1 MPELTTSDLIA
12 GFLSM
17 VLTLMVLSYLIGD
30 NPLFRIAVH
39 LFIGVASGY
48 AGAIAWH
55 NVLKPGLIDSLLT
68 AGLEG
73 IFEPEVLVTVVLPWL
88 LVLLLMLKLSPRT
101 ARYGTLSVALLV
113 GVGAAVVVG
122 GAISGTLIPQ
132 LAASMESLSPGVVSP
147 QTGETGLERMLNVTL
162 VLVGTVAT
170 LFYFQFSIRRRG
182 AGKEETPLAVL
193 AGITIPGPLALLRS
207 AGQVFIAVTF
217 GVMYAGALSTA
228 LIAMAERFQFLH
240 DTLTSLIDAL
250 G

>member
-1 MPELTTSDLIA
+1 MPEFTTPDLIA
-12 GFLSM
+12 AFLSM

-55 NVLKPGLIDSLLT
+55 NVLKPGLVDSLFA
-68 AGLEG
+68 AGLDGLLET
-73 IFEPEVLVTVVLPWL
+73 EVLITVLIPWL
-88 LVLLLMLKLSPRT
+88 LVVLLMLKLSPRT
-101 ARYGTLSVALLV
+101 ARYGTMSVALLV

-132 LAASMESLSPGVVSP
+132 TLASMESLSPGAVAP

-162 VLVGTVAT
+162 VLFGTIAT
-170 LFYFQFSIRRRG
+170 LFYFRFSIRRRG
-182 AGKEETPLAVL
+182 AGKEER
-193 AGITIPGPLALLRS
+193 PLALL
-207 AGQVFIAVTF
+207 AGVTIPAPLSLLQAAGKAFIAVTF

-228 LIAMAERFQFLH
+228 LIALVERIQFLR
-240 DTLTSLIDAL
+240 DTFLNLIGAL